1 MSLPRR
7 LGAQTLGAQTLG
19 ALALGA
25 LLALGGGCADDLT
38 PVVGTTI
45 RVGKPKV
52 EPGTEL
58 ELKIFTNEGEC
69 LNAVDTSLVSDC
81 VPHVDRASGEVRL
94 GIQYRLDTDV
104 FYMPMAADNLRV
116 IHQGTE
122 IQDGQNGQRYTLI
135 PHEPR
140 PTTQLYILVID
151 GSSSM
156 FEDNR
161 MEKVRQALLMPEVKE
176 AFFPENVRTGVAIF
190 TFTDSKPEPLGG
202 TLQVIDNVQDYTK
215 LIKRELRVLSG
226 YTHLYEAVTYATGEL
241 LQNEAV
247 RRFIDLEQA
256 APTVIALT
264 DGFNNLGRADLCSTN
279 APRLT
284 ALLRHLAKV
293 RSSEEGDIRKRPQ
306 VFTVG
311 LGRPLRKSFKLP
323 DTTTSGLEVTPAQ
336 LCGKFVNRQIDGDL
350 ERYGIDNA
358 SMAWIADVG
367 GGFDFVKNSKEGLGE
382 AFRAAA
388 AKRYTWFEVRYR
400 VDPFYLRRAFRARMR
415 LLTFASAESSVMVYP
430 SAWLDAPP
438 GVEAEDGWHRPR
450 TYLHTATVAIPALG
464 LVLAMTY
471 LSAAL
476 FNTRRALFRR
486 GRSRTGG
493 GSPSGTPPQ
502 APGS

>member
-1 MSLPRR
+1 MSLARR
-7 LGAQTLGAQTLG
+7 LLR
-19 ALALGA
+19 LALGA
-25 LLALGGGCADDLT
+25 ALLLGAGCADDLT
-38 PVVGTTI
+38 PVVGTAI

-58 ELKIFTNEGEC
+58 EMKIFTNEGDC
-69 LNAVDTSLVSDC
+69 LNSVAPDLVDDC
-81 VPHVDRASGEVRL
+81 IPHVDRASGEVRL

-104 FYMPMAADNLRV
+104 FYMPMAAEHLRV

-122 IQDGQNGQRYTLI
+122 VQDGQNGQRYKLI

-140 PTTQLYILVID
+140 PTAQLFILVID

-176 AFFPENVRTGVAIF
+176 AFFPQGVRSGVVVL

-202 TLQVIDNVQDYTK
+202 TLQVIDDVQTYTK

-226 YTHLYEAVTYATGEL
+226 YTHLYESVTYATGEL
-241 LQNEAV
+241 LKTEEV

-256 APTVIALT
+256 APTIIALT
-264 DGFNNLGRADLCSTN
+264 DGFNNLGREDLCSTN

-284 ALLRHLAKV
+284 TLLRHLVKV
-293 RSSEEGDIRKRPQ
+293 RTSEEGNLRTRPQ

-311 LGRPLRKSFKLP
+311 LGRPLRKNWEVPKTEGP
-323 DTTTSGLEVTPAQ
+323 NVEVTPGQ

-367 GGFDFVKNSKEGLGE
+367 GGFTFVKNSRDGLGE

-400 VDPFYLRRAFRARMR
+400 VDPFYLRRAFRARLR

-438 GVEAEDGWHRPR
+438 GIEGEDGWHRPQ
-450 TYLHTATVAIPALG
+450 TYLHTATVAIPALAIG
-464 LVLAMTY
+464 LLLTY
-471 LSAAL
+471 LSPAV

-486 GRSRTGG
+486 GGRKSAPPRQPPPSPPSTG
-493 GSPSGTPPQ
+493 T
-502 APGS
+502 

>member
-1 MSLPRR
+1 MSRCRR
-7 LGAQTLGAQTLG
+7 LGALLV
-19 ALALGA
+19 GA
-25 LLALGGGCADDLT
+25 LLAFGAGCAEELT
-38 PVVGTTI
+38 PVIGTTI

-58 ELKIFTNEGEC
+58 ELKIFTNKGEC
-69 LNAVDTSLVSDC
+69 LNSVAPDLVDRC

-104 FYMPMAADNLRV
+104 FYMPMAAENLGV
-116 IHQGTE
+116 FHQGTE
-122 IQDGQNGQRYTLI
+122 IQDGQNGQRYQLI

-140 PTTQLYILVID
+140 PTTQLFILVID

-156 FEDNR
+156 FEEDR
-161 MEKVRQALLMPEVKE
+161 MEKVRAALLMPEVKE
-176 AFFPENVRTGVAIF
+176 AFFPKGVRSGVVIL

-202 TLQVIDNVQDYTK
+202 TLEVIDDVQVYTRK
-215 LIKRELRVLSG
+215 IKRELRVLSG
-226 YTHLYEAVTYATGEL
+226 YTHLYDSITYATGEL
-241 LQNEAV
+241 LQTETV
-247 RRFIDLEQA
+247 KRFIDLEQA

-264 DGFNNLGRADLCSTN
+264 DGFNNLGRTDLCSTN

-284 ALLRHLAKV
+284 SLLRHLTKV
-293 RSSEEGDIRKRPQ
+293 RSSEESDLRKRPQ

-323 DTTTSGLEVTPAQ
+323 ELNSASLEVSPAQ
-336 LCGKFVNRQIDGDL
+336 LCGKFINRPIDGDL

-367 GGFDFVKNSKEGLGE
+367 GGFDFVKNTKEGLGE
-382 AFRAAA
+382 AFQAAA

-400 VDPFYLRRAFRARMR
+400 VDPFYLRRAFRSRMR

-438 GVEAEDGWHRPR
+438 GVEGEDGWHEPR

-464 LVLAMTY
+464 AVLAVTY
-471 LSAAL
+471 LTAAW
-476 FNTRRALFRR
+476 FNSRRALLRR
-486 GRSRTGG
+486 GRRRKEQA
-493 GSPSGTPPQ
+493 PVQAAPPQ
-502 APGS
+502 PPGT